1 MIFIIL
7 ILSLS
12 SCAKQAETKKESVSS
27 QVVNNNPFVLAR
39 LTGEELHPILAN
51 SNTNLQLLKLCYDGL
66 IRVNGEFMP
75 EGVIATFLQ
84 NGDTIAFTIKD
95 NAKFWDGS
103 KITADDVDYSFK
115 VAQNTTSSYSSRFI
129 YVKSFSGK
137 GSAFTV
143 IMKNAAARNVNLFDI
158 PIIKKNSD
166 NNGKT
171 PIGSGRYILANEAG
185 KYSLKANSA
194 WVLGGQFG
202 ISNITITDIADTNT
216 LFHTFNSG
224 SVQAVF
230 SDLNSSGA
238 KYLGDI
244 EVKEY
249 TTNVITFL
257 GVNSGK
263 DFLNDNKV
271 RKAISTAIN
280 RQKLVSEAL
289 LSHAVAT
296 WHPFNPIWKP
306 ISSVDLP
313 KDKYSKEEAISVLE
327 SIGFVKDNSGFR
339 ARDKKQLTISILVN
353 NENSFKLDVAN
364 RIATELAAIN
374 VNASVNAV
382 NYAQYNN
389 LLNVKSFD
397 LYVGEVK
404 IPDNMDLTVLFGA
417 DANKGG
423 YNSEAFKKA
432 FGDYDTGAA
441 GIDVVITA
449 FEEDMPFIPLY
460 YKNAG
465 LAISRK
471 VTGNILPVQ
480 NDLFG
485 GIESWKMAS

>member
-1 MIFIIL
+1 MT
-7 ILSLS
+7 LS
-12 SCAKQAETKKESVSS
+12 SCAKQEQVKQESVSS
-27 QVVNNNPFVLAR
+27 QAVSNNPFVLAR

-66 IRVNGEFMP
+66 IRVNSEFMP

-84 NGDTIAFTIKD
+84 NGDTITFTIKD
-95 NAKFWDGS
+95 NAKFWDNS
-103 KITADDVDYSFK
+103 KITADDIDYSFK
-115 VAQNTTSSYSSRFI
+115 AAQNTASSYSARFAYI
-129 YVKSFSGK
+129 KSFSGK
-137 GSAFTV
+137 GNTFTV
-143 IMKNAAARNVNLFDI
+143 IMRNAAARNINLFDI

-171 PIGSGRYILANEAG
+171 PIGSGRYILTNEAG
-185 KYSLKANSA
+185 KYSLKANTA

-202 ISNITITDIADTNT
+202 IGNITITDVADTNT

-249 TTNVITFL
+249 STNVIDFL
-257 GVNSGK
+257 GVNSSK

-306 ISSVDLP
+306 ISSTDLP
-313 KDKYSKEEAISVLE
+313 KDKYSKEEAVSILE
-327 SIGFVKDNSGFR
+327 SVGLVKDSSGYR
-339 ARDKKQLTISILVN
+339 ARDKKQLVISILVN

-364 RIATELAAIN
+364 RIASELIAIN
-374 VNASVNAV
+374 INAAVNAV
-382 NYAQYNN
+382 NFEQYKN
-389 LLNVKSFD
+389 LLNSKSFD

-417 DANKGG
+417 EANKGG

-432 FGDYDTGAA
+432 LNDYDTGVA
-441 GIDVVITA
+441 GIDVAITA

-460 YKNAG
+460 YKNAA

-480 NDLFG
+480 NDIFG
-485 GIESWKMAS
+485 GIESWKMAG